1 MRPLGG
7 IGREKGVE
15 KFDIFQDMA
24 ERTGGDIY
32 IGVVGPVR
40 TGKSTF
46 IKKFMDLLVLPNIPD
61 EVARERTVDELPQSG
76 AGRTVMTTEPKFVPD
91 EGVNIV
97 LKDTLNL
104 RVRLVDSVGFPVE
117 GASGYLEDEGPRM
130 VMTPWFDYEVPFE
143 EAAEMGTRKV
153 ITDHSTLGLVVTTDG
168 SFGEIPRESFEVA
181 EERVINELRN
191 LEKPFAVLLNSAR
204 PHAEETV
211 ELAGELREKYDVPV
225 IPVDCQVLAADDVA
239 VIMEEVLY
247 EFPVQEVRI
256 DLPPWI
262 EELDTEHAVRL
273 RLEGAIE
280 AAVGGIQ
287 RLRDVDRA
295 VEQLGEE
302 DLVEDVLL
310 QTMDM
315 GSGVAVLGLQVP
327 EAVYYQVLSGKAGVE
342 VEGPE
347 TVLRLLS
354 SWSEAKQRYDKLR
367 DALEA
372 CYQVGYGVVIPDQD
386 DMVFEEPE
394 IIKKG
399 GQFGVRLKAGAPSL
413 HIMRADVESEISPMI
428 GSERQSE
435 QLIAYLMEKFE
446 DDPQK
451 IWQSDIFGKPLYDLL
466 REGVEEK
473 IRRAPE
479 GAREKLRDT
488 LQKVVNEGSGGII
501 CIII

>member
-1 MRPLGG
+1 MRPRGG
-7 IGREKGVE
+7 KGGKGVE
-15 KFDIFQDMA
+15 KFDIFRDMA

-46 IKKFMDLLVLPNIPD
+46 IKRFMELLVLPNIPD
-61 EVARERTVDELPQSG
+61 EVVRERTVDELPQSG

-91 EGVNIV
+91 EGVGIV
-97 LKDTLNL
+97 LRDKLNL

-117 GASGYLEDEGPRM
+117 GASGYTEDEGPRM

-143 EAAEMGTRKV
+143 EAAEVGTRKV
-153 ITDHSTLGLVVTTDG
+153 ITDHSTLGLVVTADG
-168 SFGEIPRESFEVA
+168 SFGDIPRAGFEEA
-181 EERVINELRN
+181 EERVIDELRN
-191 LEKPFAVLLNSAR
+191 LGKPFIVLLNSAR
-204 PHAEETV
+204 PTAAETA
-211 ELAGELREKYDVPV
+211 ELAEGLEDKHDVPV
-225 IPVDCQVLAADDVA
+225 IPMNCQVLTVEDIG

-247 EFPVQEVRI
+247 EFPVQEVRV
-256 DLPPWI
+256 DLPRWI
-262 EELDTEHAVRL
+262 EELEGDHQVRVN
-273 RLEGAIE
+273 LESAIE
-280 AAVGGIQ
+280 TAVGDIQ

-295 VEQLGEE
+295 ADYLAAE
-302 DLVEDVLL
+302 DLVEDVALE
-310 QTMDM
+310 TMDM
-315 GSGVAVLGLQVP
+315 GSGIAVLRLEVP
-327 EAVYYQVLSGKAGVE
+327 EKLYYRVLSEASGVE
-342 VEGPE
+342 IEGPE
-347 TVLRLLS
+347 TILRLLD
-354 SWSEAKQRYDKLR
+354 SWSEAKRRYDKIR

-372 CYQVGYGVVIPDQD
+372 CHQVGYGVVVPDAE

-399 GQFGVRLKAGAPSL
+399 GQYGVRLKAGAPSL
-413 HIMRADVESEISPMI
+413 HLMRADVDSEITPMI
-428 GSERQSE
+428 GSEKQSE
-435 QLIAYLMEKFE
+435 QLIGYLMEKFE

-479 GAREKLRDT
+479 NAREKLRDT
-488 LQKVVNEGSGGII
+488 LQKVVNEGSGGLI